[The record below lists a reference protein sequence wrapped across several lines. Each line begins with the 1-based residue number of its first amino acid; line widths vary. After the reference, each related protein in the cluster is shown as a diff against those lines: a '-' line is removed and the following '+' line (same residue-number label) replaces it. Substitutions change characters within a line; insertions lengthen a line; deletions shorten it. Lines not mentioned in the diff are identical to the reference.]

1 MMSQNKFSKGTKMA
15 KHNKKRN
22 VGLIHEQLVRFASE
36 KIVEGAKNKAE
47 VALEVLNQH
56 FNQDSQLYKE
66 FRLFNALVHT
76 HASST
81 DIARRIIVESKVAC
95 KNHNSTQLRTEKSS
109 LIRSVNHRLNDCGFY
124 DKRINE
130 YRIFATVQALLNE
143 WRGANRLSPDEIVL
157 YETTLENWLVRP
169 QSGETLEQSKKADPL
184 ALKIMIEKF
193 NKKYSRRLNKD
204 QSALLEHALS
214 GNTASTKNKI
224 EEMKV
229 AAQKNLAKFY
239 NSCDNRVLLE
249 KRSMLESKISSLNVD
264 CEDSTIKKALMLSK
278 LVEELEEN
286 NE

>member
-95 KNHNSTQLRTEKSS
+95 KNHDSTQLRTEKSS